1 MCWVW
6 VLLTA
11 ACGVALEVQQR
22 ELRAQAYAA
31 EEACGRS
38 AEALAGANAD
48 ALQMHD
54 AYQVCMD
61 GRTIT
66 RPEGWTDPIRQPG

>member
-11 ACGVALEVQQR
+11 ACGVALVMQEHD
-22 ELRAQAYAA
+22 LRARAYAA

-38 AEALAGANAD
+38 AEAVAGTDANTE
-48 ALQMHD
+48 ALRG
-54 AYQVCMD
+54 AYEVCMD
-61 GRTIT
+61 DRTVT
-66 RPEGWTDPIRQPG
+66 RPDGVTDPQREPG